1 MSAASDTAESS
12 YLRKRLEREKA
23 ARVQAEELLES
34 KSRELFEVNQIL
46 ERSNEQLDEQVQ
58 QRTSAL
64 QAQTQRAEDNASRLN
79 SAVERLEIILT
90 AARAVSWTYDITHHT
105 FRVNGGDTSLLQF
118 TLDEVVDFKTLKQA
132 LHPDDH
138 ALFRETFS
146 ELSYLQSKI
155 DIRLRFKDQDDEYR
169 WFALSAVMS
178 RPEAHDPI
186 LLGALIDVQ
195 EHVNREEEAWAL
207 SNIDSLTQVANRR
220 YFEQLFAKSKQQA
233 QDFGTG
239 FTVGLVDINEFRLIN
254 ESFGQRTADWT
265 LQALADLLT
274 DRFEDKSS
282 IARLAADEF
291 VILFNS
297 DVKASQA
304 FDHLERLVTSIDHFE
319 LNNGERVA
327 ITLSAGAACFPYDGQ
342 NFDNLLQAVQT
353 ANQQSKQSRF
363 SSPKCVMYHPGMDV
377 SRQRDRNIRQNLHRA
392 VIHDEFSFALQP
404 LVTKDGQ
411 WLAAEALLRW
421 TKGPRDCSTLDFIT
435 VAESCGLIL
444 PIGEWVIKNAIQQL
458 GTIQQIKPDFWLS
471 MNISPA
477 QFQHQDLASTIQE
490 AAAGTEVDLSR
501 LAIEVTESLFLDDLT
516 RVQNSLD
523 RIKALGCSIAID
535 DFGSGYSSLGYV
547 QQLPIDYIKIDKR
560 FVDQITEH
568 PESHNIAK
576 AIIDMS
582 HSLHSK
588 VVAEGVETSLQVE
601 ALAALNCDAM
611 QGYYFA
617 RPMAPEQF
625 LAELKQNSECFVTD

>member
-1 MSAASDTAESS
+1 MSAASDRSESS

-233 QDFGTG
+233 QDLGTG

-304 FDHLERLVTSIDHFE
+304 FDHLEQLVTSIDHFE

-516 RVQNSLD
+516 
-523 RIKALGCSIAID
+523 
-535 DFGSGYSSLGYV
+535 
-547 QQLPIDYIKIDKR
+547 
-560 FVDQITEH
+560 
-568 PESHNIAK
+568 
-576 AIIDMS
+576 
-582 HSLHSK
+582 
-588 VVAEGVETSLQVE
+588 
-601 ALAALNCDAM
+601 
-611 QGYYFA
+611 
-617 RPMAPEQF
+617 
-625 LAELKQNSECFVTD
+625 

>member
-1 MSAASDTAESS
+1 MNESTEDPKVA
-12 YLRKRLEREKA
+12 YLRKRLELEKS
-23 ARVQAEELLES
+23 ARQQAESLLES
-34 KSRELFEVNQIL
+34 KSRELFEINKIL

-64 QAQTQRAEDNASRLN
+64 LAQTKLAEDNASRLN

-90 AARAVSWTYDITHHT
+90 AARAVSWTYDITHHI
-105 FRVNGGDTSLLQF
+105 FRLNGGDTSLLQF
-118 TLDEVVDFKTLKQA
+118 KLDEVVDFKKLKQA

-146 ELSYLQSKI
+146 ELSYLTSKI
-155 DIRLRFKDQDDEYR
+155 DIRLRFKDQDDQYR
-169 WFALSAVMS
+169 WFALSAVIS
-178 RPEAHDPI
+178 RSEEQDPI

-195 EHVNREEEAWAL
+195 DHVKREEEAWAL
-207 SNIDSLTQVANRR
+207 SNIDSLTQVANRH
-220 YFEQLFAKSKQQA
+220 YFEQLFAKAKQQS

-239 FTVGLVDINEFRLIN
+239 FTLGLVDINEFRLIN

-265 LQALADLLT
+265 LQALADLLL
-274 DRFEDKSS
+274 DRFEDKGS

-297 DVKASQA
+297 DVKATQA
-304 FDHLERLVTSIDHFE
+304 FDHLEQLVTSIDHFE

-342 NFDNLLQAVQT
+342 QFDNLLQAVQT

-392 VIHDEFSFALQP
+392 VTQDEFSFALQP
-404 LVTKDGQ
+404 LATKDGK

-421 TKGPRDCSTLDFIT
+421 TKGPRDCSTLDFIN

-458 GTIQQIKPDFWLS
+458 SAIQKIRPDFWLS
-471 MNISPA
+471 INISPA
-477 QFQHQDLASTIQE
+477 QFQHQDLASTIQG
-490 AAAGTEVDLSR
+490 AAEGTEVDLSR

-523 RIKALGCSIAID
+523 RIKALGCTIAID

-568 PESHNIAK
+568 SESHNITK

-588 VVAEGVETSLQVE
+588 VVAEGVETLLQVE

-625 LAELKQNSECFVTD
+625 LAELEHKGERFVAE

>member
-1 MSAASDTAESS
+1 MNESTEDPKVA
-12 YLRKRLEREKA
+12 YLRKRLELEKS
-23 ARVQAEELLES
+23 ARQQAESLLES
-34 KSRELFEVNQIL
+34 KSRELFEINKIL

-64 QAQTQRAEDNASRLN
+64 LAQTKLAEDNASRLN

-90 AARAVSWTYDITHHT
+90 AARAVSWTYDITHHI
-105 FRVNGGDTSLLQF
+105 FRLNGGDTSLLQF
-118 TLDEVVDFKTLKQA
+118 KLDEVVDFKKLKQA

-146 ELSYLQSKI
+146 ELSYLKSKI
-155 DIRLRFKDQDDEYR
+155 DIRLRFKDQDDQYR
-169 WFALSAVMS
+169 WFALSAVIS
-178 RPEAHDPI
+178 RSEEQDPI

-195 EHVNREEEAWAL
+195 DHVKREEEAWAL
-207 SNIDSLTQVANRR
+207 SNIDSLTQVANRH
-220 YFEQLFAKSKQQA
+220 YFEQLFAKAKQQS

-239 FTVGLVDINEFRLIN
+239 FTLGLVDINEFRLIN

-265 LQALADLLT
+265 LQALADLLL
-274 DRFEDKSS
+274 DRFEDKGS

-297 DVKASQA
+297 DVKATQA
-304 FDHLERLVTSIDHFE
+304 FDHLEQLVTSIDHFE

-342 NFDNLLQAVQT
+342 QFDNLLQAVQT

-392 VIHDEFSFALQP
+392 VTQDEFSFALQP
-404 LVTKDGQ
+404 LATKDGK

-421 TKGPRDCSTLDFIT
+421 TKGPRDCSTLDFIN

-458 GTIQQIKPDFWLS
+458 SAIQKIRPDFWLS
-471 MNISPA
+471 INISPA
-477 QFQHQDLASTIQE
+477 QFQHQDLASTIQG
-490 AAAGTEVDLSR
+490 AAEGTEVDLSR

-523 RIKALGCSIAID
+523 RIKALGCTIAID

-568 PESHNIAK
+568 SESHNITK

-588 VVAEGVETSLQVE
+588 VVAEGVETLLQVE

-625 LAELKQNSECFVTD
+625 LAELEHKGERFVAE

>member
-178 RPEAHDPI
+178 RPEAQDPI

-274 DRFEDKSS
+274 DRFDDKSS

-304 FDHLERLVTSIDHFE
+304 FDHLEQLVTSIDHFE

-568 PESHNIAK
+568 PESQNIAK

-617 RPMAPEQF
+617 KPMAPDHF
-625 LAELKQNSECFVTD
+625 LAGLKQNSERFVTD

>member
-1 MSAASDTAESS
+1 MNESTEDPKVA
-12 YLRKRLEREKA
+12 YLRKRLELEKS
-23 ARVQAEELLES
+23 ARQQAEGLLES
-34 KSRELFEVNQIL
+34 KSRELFEINKIL

-64 QAQTQRAEDNASRLN
+64 LAQTKLAEDNASRLN

-118 TLDEVVDFKTLKQA
+118 KLDEVVDFKKLKQA

-138 ALFRETFS
+138 AIFRETFS
-146 ELSYLQSKI
+146 ELSYLKSKI
-155 DIRLRFKDQDDEYR
+155 DIRLRFKDQDDQYR

-178 RPEAHDPI
+178 RSEAQDPI

-195 EHVNREEEAWAL
+195 DHVKREEEAWAL
-207 SNIDSLTQVANRR
+207 SNIDSLTQVANRH
-220 YFEQLFAKSKQQA
+220 YFEQLFAKAKQQS

-239 FTVGLVDINEFRLIN
+239 FTLGLVDINEFRLIN

-265 LQALADLLT
+265 LQALADLLV
-274 DRFEDKSS
+274 DRFEDKGS

-297 DVKASQA
+297 DVKATQA
-304 FDHLERLVTSIDHFE
+304 FDHLEQLVTSIDHFE

-342 NFDNLLQAVQT
+342 QFDNLLQAVQT

-392 VIHDEFSFALQP
+392 VTQDEFSFALQP
-404 LVTKDGQ
+404 LATKDGK

-421 TKGPRDCSTLDFIT
+421 TKGPRYCSTLDFIT

-458 GTIQQIKPDFWLS
+458 SAIQKIRPDFWLS
-471 MNISPA
+471 INISPA
-477 QFQHQDLASTIQE
+477 QFQHQDLASTIQG
-490 AAAGTEVDLSR
+490 AAEGTEVDLSR

-523 RIKALGCSIAID
+523 RIKALGCTIAID

-568 PESHNIAK
+568 SESHNITK

-588 VVAEGVETSLQVE
+588 VVAEGVETLLQVE

-625 LAELKQNSECFVTD
+625 LAELKHNSERFVAE

>member
-1 MSAASDTAESS
+1 MSAASDRSESS

-233 QDFGTG
+233 QDLGTG

-304 FDHLERLVTSIDHFE
+304 FDHLEQLVTSIDHFE

-568 PESHNIAK
+568 PESQNIAK

-625 LAELKQNSECFVTD
+625 LAELKQNSERFVTD

>member
-1 MSAASDTAESS
+1 MNESTEDPKVA
-12 YLRKRLEREKA
+12 YLRKRLELEKS
-23 ARVQAEELLES
+23 ARQQAESLLES
-34 KSRELFEVNQIL
+34 KSRELFEINKIL

-64 QAQTQRAEDNASRLN
+64 LAQTKLAEDNASRLN

-90 AARAVSWTYDITHHT
+90 AARAVSWTYDITHHI
-105 FRVNGGDTSLLQF
+105 FRLNGGDTSLLQF
-118 TLDEVVDFKTLKQA
+118 KLDEVVDFKKLKQA

-146 ELSYLQSKI
+146 ELSYLKSKI
-155 DIRLRFKDQDDEYR
+155 DIRLRFKDQDDQYR
-169 WFALSAVMS
+169 WFALSAVIS
-178 RPEAHDPI
+178 RSEAQDPI

-195 EHVNREEEAWAL
+195 DHVKREEEAWAL
-207 SNIDSLTQVANRR
+207 SNIDSLTQVANRH
-220 YFEQLFAKSKQQA
+220 YFEQLFAKAKQQS

-239 FTVGLVDINEFRLIN
+239 FTLGLVDINEFRLIN

-265 LQALADLLT
+265 LQALADLLV
-274 DRFEDKSS
+274 DRFEDKGS

-297 DVKASQA
+297 DVKATQA
-304 FDHLERLVTSIDHFE
+304 FDHLEQLVTSIDHFE

-342 NFDNLLQAVQT
+342 QFDNLLQAVQT

-392 VIHDEFSFALQP
+392 VTQDEFSFALQP
-404 LVTKDGQ
+404 LATKDGK

-421 TKGPRDCSTLDFIT
+421 TKGPRDCSTLDFIN

-458 GTIQQIKPDFWLS
+458 SAIQKIRPDFWLS
-471 MNISPA
+471 INISPA
-477 QFQHQDLASTIQE
+477 QFQHQDLASTIQG
-490 AAAGTEVDLSR
+490 AAEGTEVDLSR

-523 RIKALGCSIAID
+523 RIKALGCTIAID

-568 PESHNIAK
+568 SESHNITK

-588 VVAEGVETSLQVE
+588 VVAEGVETLLQVE

-625 LAELKQNSECFVTD
+625 LAELEHKGERFVAE

>member
-1 MSAASDTAESS
+1 MNESTEDPKVA
-12 YLRKRLEREKA
+12 YLRKRLELEKS
-23 ARVQAEELLES
+23 ARQQAESLLES
-34 KSRELFEVNQIL
+34 KSRELFEINKIL

-64 QAQTQRAEDNASRLN
+64 LAQTKLAEDNASRLN

-90 AARAVSWTYDITHHT
+90 AARAVSWTYDITHHI
-105 FRVNGGDTSLLQF
+105 FRLNGGDTSLLQF
-118 TLDEVVDFKTLKQA
+118 KLDEVVDFKKLKQA

-146 ELSYLQSKI
+146 ELSYLTSKI
-155 DIRLRFKDQDDEYR
+155 DIRLRFKDQDDQYR
-169 WFALSAVMS
+169 WFALSAVIS
-178 RPEAHDPI
+178 RSEEQDPI

-195 EHVNREEEAWAL
+195 DHVKREEEAWAL
-207 SNIDSLTQVANRR
+207 SNIDSLTQVANRH
-220 YFEQLFAKSKQQA
+220 YFEQLFAKAKQQSR
-233 QDFGTG
+233 DFGTG
-239 FTVGLVDINEFRLIN
+239 FTLGLVDINEFRLIN

-265 LQALADLLT
+265 LQALADLLL
-274 DRFEDKSS
+274 DRFEDKGS

-297 DVKASQA
+297 DVKATQA
-304 FDHLERLVTSIDHFE
+304 FDHLEQLVTSIDHFE

-342 NFDNLLQAVQT
+342 QFDNLLQAVQT

-392 VIHDEFSFALQP
+392 VTQDEFSFALQP
-404 LVTKDGQ
+404 LATKDGK

-421 TKGPRDCSTLDFIT
+421 TKGPRDCSTLDFIN

-458 GTIQQIKPDFWLS
+458 SAIQKIRPDFWLS
-471 MNISPA
+471 INISPA
-477 QFQHQDLASTIQE
+477 QFQHQDLASTIQG
-490 AAAGTEVDLSR
+490 AAEGTEVDLSR

-523 RIKALGCSIAID
+523 RIKALGCTIAID

-568 PESHNIAK
+568 SESHNITK

-588 VVAEGVETSLQVE
+588 VVAEGVETLLQVE

-625 LAELKQNSECFVTD
+625 LAELEHKGERFVAE

>member
-1 MSAASDTAESS
+1 MNESTEDPKVA
-12 YLRKRLEREKA
+12 YLRKRLELEKS
-23 ARVQAEELLES
+23 ARQQAESLLES
-34 KSRELFEVNQIL
+34 KSRELFEINKIL

-64 QAQTQRAEDNASRLN
+64 LAQTKLAEDNASRLN

-90 AARAVSWTYDITHHT
+90 AARAVSWTYDITHHI
-105 FRVNGGDTSLLQF
+105 FRLNGGDTSLLQF
-118 TLDEVVDFKTLKQA
+118 KLDEVVDFKKLKQA

-146 ELSYLQSKI
+146 ELSYLKSKI
-155 DIRLRFKDQDDEYR
+155 DIRLRFKDQDDQYR
-169 WFALSAVMS
+169 WFALSAVIS
-178 RPEAHDPI
+178 RSEAHDPI

-195 EHVNREEEAWAL
+195 DHVKREEEAWAL
-207 SNIDSLTQVANRR
+207 SNIDSLTQVANRH
-220 YFEQLFAKSKQQA
+220 YFEQLFAKAKQQS

-239 FTVGLVDINEFRLIN
+239 FTLGLVDINEFRLIN

-265 LQALADLLT
+265 LQALADLLL
-274 DRFEDKSS
+274 DRFEDKGS

-297 DVKASQA
+297 DVKATQA
-304 FDHLERLVTSIDHFE
+304 FDHLEQLVTSIDHFE

-342 NFDNLLQAVQT
+342 QFDNLLQAVQT

-392 VIHDEFSFALQP
+392 VTQDEFSFALQP
-404 LVTKDGQ
+404 LATKDGK

-421 TKGPRDCSTLDFIT
+421 TKGPRDCSTLDFIN

-458 GTIQQIKPDFWLS
+458 SAIQKIRPDFWLS
-471 MNISPA
+471 INISPA
-477 QFQHQDLASTIQE
+477 QFQHQDLASTIQG
-490 AAAGTEVDLSR
+490 AAEGTEVDLSR

-568 PESHNIAK
+568 SESHNITK

-588 VVAEGVETSLQVE
+588 VVAEGVETLLQVE

-625 LAELKQNSECFVTD
+625 LAELEHKGERFVAE

>member
-1 MSAASDTAESS
+1 MSATSENKDSS

-23 ARVQAEELLES
+23 ARVQAEGLLES

-64 QAQTQRAEDNASRLN
+64 QAQTKLAEDNANRLN
-79 SAVERLEIILT
+79 AAVERLEIILT
-90 AARAVSWTYDITHHT
+90 AARAVSWTYDINHHT
-105 FRVNGGDTSLLQF
+105 FRVNGGDTGLLKFQ
-118 TLDEVVDFKTLKQA
+118 LNEVVDFKKLKEA

-146 ELSYLQSKI
+146 ELSYLKSKI
-155 DIRLRFKDQDDEYR
+155 DIRLRFKDRDDKYR

-178 RPEAHDPI
+178 RSETQDPI

-195 EHVNREEEAWAL
+195 EHVQREEEAWAL
-207 SNIDSLTQVANRR
+207 SNIDSLTQVANRH
-220 YFEQLFAKSKQQA
+220 YFEQLFASAKQEA
-233 QDFGTG
+233 QDYGTG
-239 FTVGLVDINEFRLIN
+239 FTLGLVDINEFRLIN
-254 ESFGQRTADWT
+254 ESFGQRTADWA
-265 LQALADLLT
+265 LQALADLLL
-274 DRFEDKSS
+274 DRFEGKASV
-282 IARLAADEF
+282 ARLAADEF
-291 VILFNS
+291 VILFHR
-297 DVKASQA
+297 DIKATLA
-304 FDHLERLVTSIDHFE
+304 FDHLEQLVTSIDHFE

-327 ITLSAGAACFPYDGQ
+327 ITLSAGAACFPHDGQ

-377 SRQRDRNIRQNLHRA
+377 SRQRDRTIRQNLHRA
-392 VIHDEFSFALQP
+392 VTQNEFSFALQP
-404 LVTKDGQ
+404 LATKDGK

-421 TKGPRDCSTLDFIT
+421 TKGPRDCSTLDFIN

-444 PIGEWVIKNAIQQL
+444 PIGEWVIKSAIQQL
-458 GTIQQIKPDFWLS
+458 SAIQKIKPDFWLS
-471 MNISPA
+471 INISPA
-477 QFQHQDLASTIQE
+477 QFQHQDLASTIEE
-490 AAAGTEVDLSR
+490 AAFGKEVDLSR

-568 PESHNIAK
+568 PESQNIAK

-588 VVAEGVETSLQVE
+588 VVAEGVETLLQVE
-601 ALAALNCDAM
+601 ALAALNCDVL

-625 LAELKQNSECFVTD
+625 LAELKQNS

>member
-1 MSAASDTAESS
+1 MNESTEDPKVA
-12 YLRKRLEREKA
+12 YLRKRLELEKS
-23 ARVQAEELLES
+23 ARQQAESLLES
-34 KSRELFEVNQIL
+34 KSRELFEINKIL

-64 QAQTQRAEDNASRLN
+64 LAQTKLAEDNASRLN

-90 AARAVSWTYDITHHT
+90 AARAVSWTYDITHHI
-105 FRVNGGDTSLLQF
+105 FRLNGGDTSLLQF
-118 TLDEVVDFKTLKQA
+118 KLDEVVDFKKLKQA

-146 ELSYLQSKI
+146 ELSYLKSKI
-155 DIRLRFKDQDDEYR
+155 DIRLRFKDQDDQYR
-169 WFALSAVMS
+169 WFALSAVIS
-178 RPEAHDPI
+178 RSEEQDPI

-195 EHVNREEEAWAL
+195 DHVKREEEAWAL
-207 SNIDSLTQVANRR
+207 SNIDSLTQVANRH
-220 YFEQLFAKSKQQA
+220 YFEQLFAKAKQQS

-239 FTVGLVDINEFRLIN
+239 FTLGLVDINEFRLIN

-265 LQALADLLT
+265 LQALADLLV
-274 DRFEDKSS
+274 DRFEDKGS

-297 DVKASQA
+297 DVKATQA
-304 FDHLERLVTSIDHFE
+304 FDHLEQLVTSIDHFE

-342 NFDNLLQAVQT
+342 QFDNLLQAVQT

-392 VIHDEFSFALQP
+392 VTQDEFSFALQP
-404 LVTKDGQ
+404 LATKDGK

-421 TKGPRDCSTLDFIT
+421 TKGPRDCSTLDFIN

-458 GTIQQIKPDFWLS
+458 SAIQKIRPDFWLS
-471 MNISPA
+471 INISPA
-477 QFQHQDLASTIQE
+477 QFQHQDLASTIQG
-490 AAAGTEVDLSR
+490 AAEGTEVDLSR

-523 RIKALGCSIAID
+523 RIKALGCTIAID

-568 PESHNIAK
+568 SESHNITK

-588 VVAEGVETSLQVE
+588 VVAEGVETLLQVE

-625 LAELKQNSECFVTD
+625 LAELEHKGERFVAE

>member
-1 MSAASDTAESS
+1 MSSAGDSTESS
-12 YLRKRLEREKA
+12 YLRKRLERERA
-23 ARVQAEELLES
+23 ARAQAEELLES

-46 ERSNEQLDEQVQ
+46 ERSNEHLDEQVQ

-64 QAQTQRAEDNASRLN
+64 QAQTKLAEDNANRLN
-79 SAVERLEIILT
+79 SAVQRLEIILT

-105 FRVNGGDTSLLQF
+105 FQVNGGDTTLLKF
-118 TLDEVVDFKTLKQA
+118 RLDEVVDFKKLKEA
-132 LHPDDH
+132 LHPDDLT
-138 ALFRETFS
+138 LFNETFS
-146 ELSYLQSKI
+146 ELSYLRTKI
-155 DIRLRFKDQDDEYR
+155 DIRVRFKDQDDQYR
-169 WFALSAVMS
+169 WFGLSAVAS
-178 RPEAHDPI
+178 RSETQDPI

-195 EHVNREEEAWAL
+195 EQVKREEEAWAL
-207 SNIDSLTQVANRR
+207 SNKDSLTQVANRR
-220 YFEQLFAKSKQQA
+220 YFEQLFANAKQAA
-233 QDFGTG
+233 QDCGTG
-239 FTVGLVDINEFRLIN
+239 FTLGLFDINEFRLIN

-265 LQALADLLT
+265 LQALADLLL
-274 DRFEDKSS
+274 DRFEDTAAV
-282 IARLAADEF
+282 ARLAADEF
-291 VILFNS
+291 VVLFHRN
-297 DVKASQA
+297 VKATQA
-304 FDHLERLVTSIDHFE
+304 FVDLEQLVTSIDHFD

-327 ITLSAGAACFPYDGQ
+327 ITLSAGAACFPHDGQ
-342 NFDNLLQAVQT
+342 TFDNLLQAVQT
-353 ANQQSKQSRF
+353 ANQKSKQSRF

-377 SRQRDRNIRQNLHRA
+377 SRQRDRNIRHNLQRALIQN
-392 VIHDEFSFALQP
+392 EFSFALQP
-404 LVTKDGQ
+404 LTTKDGT

-421 TKGPRDCSTLDFIT
+421 TKGPRDCSTLDFIN

-444 PIGEWVIKNAIQQL
+444 PIGEWVIKSAIKQL
-458 GTIQQIKPDFWLS
+458 GDIQKINPDFWLS
-471 MNISPA
+471 INISPA
-477 QFQHQDLASTIQE
+477 QFQHQDLALTIQE

-568 PESHNIAK
+568 PESQNIAK
-576 AIIDMS
+576 AIIEMS

-588 VVAEGVETSLQVE
+588 VVAEGVETLLQAE
-601 ALAALNCDAM
+601 ALAALNCDVL

-625 LAELKQNSECFVTD
+625 LAELKQNS

>member
-1 MSAASDTAESS
+1 MNESTEDPKVA
-12 YLRKRLEREKA
+12 YLRKRLELEKS
-23 ARVQAEELLES
+23 ARQQAEGLLES
-34 KSRELFEVNQIL
+34 KSRELFEINKIL

-64 QAQTQRAEDNASRLN
+64 LAQTKLAEDNASRLN

-118 TLDEVVDFKTLKQA
+118 KLDEVVDFKKLKQA

-138 ALFRETFS
+138 AIFRETFS
-146 ELSYLQSKI
+146 ELSYLKSKI
-155 DIRLRFKDQDDEYR
+155 DIRLRFKDQDDKYR

-178 RPEAHDPI
+178 RSEAQDPI

-195 EHVNREEEAWAL
+195 DHVKREEEAWAL
-207 SNIDSLTQVANRR
+207 SNIDSLTQVANRH
-220 YFEQLFAKSKQQA
+220 YFEQLFAKAKQQSKA
-233 QDFGTG
+233 FGTG
-239 FTVGLVDINEFRLIN
+239 FTLGLVDINEFRLIN

-265 LQALADLLT
+265 LQALADLLL
-274 DRFEDKSS
+274 DRFEGKGS

-297 DVKASQA
+297 DVKATQA
-304 FDHLERLVTSIDHFE
+304 FDHLEQLVTSIDHFE

-327 ITLSAGAACFPYDGQ
+327 ITLSAGAACFPHDGQ
-342 NFDNLLQAVQT
+342 QFDNLLQAVQT

-392 VIHDEFSFALQP
+392 VTHDEFSFALQP
-404 LVTKDGQ
+404 LATKDGK

-421 TKGPRDCSTLDFIT
+421 TKGPRDCSTLDFIN

-458 GTIQQIKPDFWLS
+458 SAIQKIKPDFWLS
-471 MNISPA
+471 INISPA

-490 AAAGTEVDLSR
+490 AAEGTEVDLSR

-568 PESHNIAK
+568 PESQNIAK

-588 VVAEGVETSLQVE
+588 VVAEGVETLLQVE

-625 LAELKQNSECFVTD
+625 LAELEHNSERFVAK

>member
-1 MSAASDTAESS
+1 MNSGTDEAQSN

-23 ARVQAEELLES
+23 ARVQAEGLLES

-46 ERSNEQLDEQVQ
+46 ERSNEQLDAQVQ

-64 QAQTQRAEDNASRLN
+64 QAQTKLAEDNASRLHTTI
-79 SAVERLEIILT
+79 ERLEIILT
-90 AARAVSWTYDITHHT
+90 AARAVSWTYHINDHT
-105 FRVNGGDTSLLQF
+105 FRVNGGDTNLLQF
-118 TLDEVVDFKTLKQA
+118 KLAEVVDFKKLKDA
-132 LHPDDH
+132 LHPDDY

-146 ELSYLQSKI
+146 ELSYLKTKI
-155 DIRLRFKDQDDEYR
+155 DIRIRFKDQNDQYR

-178 RPEAHDPI
+178 RSETQDPI

-195 EHVNREEEAWAL
+195 EHVKREEEAWAL
-207 SNIDSLTQVANRR
+207 SNIDSLTQVANRH
-220 YFEQLFAKSKQQA
+220 YFEQLFARAKQEA
-233 QDFGTG
+233 QVSGTG
-239 FTVGLVDINEFRLIN
+239 FTLGLVDINEFRLIN
-254 ESFGQRTADWT
+254 ESFGQRTADWA
-265 LQALADLLT
+265 LQALADLLL
-274 DRFEDKSS
+274 DRFEDKASV
-282 IARLAADEF
+282 ARLAADEF
-291 VILFNS
+291 VILF
-297 DVKASQA
+297 DQDIKAKHA

-319 LNNGERVA
+319 LNNRERVA
-327 ITLSAGAACFPYDGQ
+327 ITLSAGAACFPHDGQ

-392 VIHDEFSFALQP
+392 VTQNEFSLALQP
-404 LVTKDGQ
+404 LATNDGK

-421 TKGPRDCSTLDFIT
+421 TKGPRDCSTSDFIH

-444 PIGEWVIKNAIQQL
+444 PIGEWVIKSAIQQL
-458 GTIQQIKPDFWLS
+458 GAIQKINPDFWLS

-477 QFQHQDLASTIQE
+477 QFQHQDLAFTIEE
-490 AAAGTEVDLSR
+490 AAAGIEVDLSR

-535 DFGSGYSSLGYV
+535 DFGSGYSSLSYV

-568 PESHNIAK
+568 PESQNIAK

-582 HSLHSK
+582 HSLNSK
-588 VVAEGVETSLQVE
+588 VVAEGVETRLQVE
-601 ALAALNCDAM
+601 ALAALNCDVM

-617 RPMAPEQF
+617 RPMASEQF
-625 LAELKQNSECFVTD
+625 LEELKQHS